1 MLRKALRFIKS
12 NKKSKRRPKSPN
24 KSVAW
29 EKAGDVKIKLNKL
42 LKLSSLPHKIEN
54 ISSFRSHNSKAHA
67 YARIWGLTKIWQMA
81 LNEKP
86 HYIIEVISEKYDNLP
101 DSRKDEVLL
110 HELAHIPMNFS
121 GSLLPHIRYGK
132 RSFHKKVDN
141 LIRSVRLSEKTR

>member
-1 MLRKALRFIKS
+1 MLRKALRFIKL
-12 NKKSKRRPKSPN
+12 NNRRIRRSKSPS

-29 EKAGDVKIKLNKL
+29 EKAGDVNIKLRKL
-42 LKLSSLPHKIEN
+42 LKLSSLPYKIEN

-67 YARIWGLTKIWQMA
+67 YARIWGLSKIWQLA
-81 LNEKP
+81 LTEKP

-101 DSRKDEVLL
+101 DSRKDEILL

-141 LIRSVRLSEKTR
+141 LIRSVRLNKKSR